1 VELAQSNYVF
11 TRWTQ
16 LAFPFEHE
24 EIVTFRLKVKPG
36 GDNHFH
42 FFGGKAH
49 GRGSGIPLSR
59 QFIQPRFPQAF
70 FSFAS
75 SFTCCYSALFYPPF
89 SSFIHHDHF
98 LILSR
103 LSNVTCLCFYFC
115 YLFIFFLSSSFFLL
129 LVFAFFNVA
138 ITFSFL
144 FVNLPPFFFTG

>member
-49 GRGSGIPLSR
+49 GRGSGIALSR
-59 QFIQPRFPQAF
+59 QFMQPRFPQAF

-75 SFTCCYSALFYPPF
+75 SFTCCYSAPFYPPF
-89 SSFIHHDHF
+89 SPFIHPHLPQCQIFRIFPNPLSHRLIEDQKNPPLF
-98 LILSR
+98 LIRVISAHCRRSL
-103 LSNVTCLCFYFC
+103 
-115 YLFIFFLSSSFFLL
+115 FFLFFLNSL
-129 LVFAFFNVA
+129 
-138 ITFSFL
+138 IH
-144 FVNLPPFFFTG
+144 

>member
-59 QFIQPRFPQAF
+59 QFVQPRFPQAF
-70 FSFAS
+70 FHSLHPS
-75 SFTCCYSALFYPPF
+75 RVV
-89 SSFIHHDHF
+89 
-98 LILSR
+98 ILP
-103 LSNVTCLCFYFC
+103 
-115 YLFIFFLSSSFFLL
+115 LFILHFPP
-129 LVFAFFNVA
+129 
-138 ITFSFL
+138 L
-144 FVNLPPFFFTG
+144 FIMIIS